1 MYGKL
6 TIAYNSTIDH
16 DNRHKSRL
24 GGGGGGGAKVCAF
37 KTMRWNRN
45 YFFKIDWKESMC
57 SLSSSRS
64 CIVYGQVR
72 MDLNKVWFHVGV
84 CKVGHSLDS
93 NR

>member
-1 MYGKL
+1 
-6 TIAYNSTIDH
+6 
-16 DNRHKSRL
+16 
-24 GGGGGGGAKVCAF
+24 
-37 KTMRWNRN
+37 
-45 YFFKIDWKESMC
+45 MC

-93 NR
+93 NRHRWYKEHSRVALGLLFLCHICIVWTSGSGPGYAPQQAT